1 MRKSI
6 SKIFLIAISISM
18 VLLIILLSFFMNE
31 EITMEDLCGNR
42 NALGDMNIVYQ
53 KSRGSYETDQI
64 IISKNKEEVKK
75 YVKAGCR
82 GFSVSKKNIEN
93 RDIFQYINS
102 FSDICENNDEIAS
115 ISMGSDYSFY
125 DSNNMM
131 VYINLKNKKTKKIKE
146 YKIEMEEGINLDSVY
161 KVLPVRNNDNI
172 YLAIISSLYN
182 ENSLGNDD
190 IYKQTYL
197 NLYKIN
203 LSTQKSKCIISK
215 SYEASE
221 MNVSNENGFV
231 RGNVCYFLV
240 NMKNK
245 KNGEMETCLFAFN
258 VITKDVNV
266 TNLKIG
272 NKEITNYYVDDN
284 EVLLSSEFDDES
296 EKLQII
302 TVNLNTYNV
311 KKINEINVTCRE
323 DKNKNIVDMREDK
336 NKIFIIV
343 SESSYDGSFDADMNY
358 YIYVINKENNKNLY
372 KGKIKEKNIEN
383 IDFGILKKE
392 EI

>member
-1 MRKSI
+1 
-6 SKIFLIAISISM
+6 
-18 VLLIILLSFFMNE
+18 
-31 EITMEDLCGNR
+31 
-42 NALGDMNIVYQ
+42 
-53 KSRGSYETDQI
+53 
-64 IISKNKEEVKK
+64 
-75 YVKAGCR
+75 
-82 GFSVSKKNIEN
+82 
-93 RDIFQYINS
+93 
-102 FSDICENNDEIAS
+102 
-115 ISMGSDYSFY
+115 
-125 DSNNMM
+125 
-131 VYINLKNKKTKKIKE
+131 
-146 YKIEMEEGINLDSVY
+146 
-161 KVLPVRNNDNI
+161 
-172 YLAIISSLYN
+172 
-182 ENSLGNDD
+182 
-190 IYKQTYL
+190 
-197 NLYKIN
+197 
-203 LSTQKSKCIISK
+203 
-215 SYEASE
+215 
-221 MNVSNENGFV
+221 MNVANENGFV

-284 EVLLSSEFDDES
+284 EVLLSSEVDDES

-302 TVNLNTYNV
+302 TVNLDTYNV
-311 KKINEINVTCRE
+311 KKVNEINVTCRE
-323 DKNKNIVDMREDK
+323 DKNKNIVEMREDK
-336 NKIFIIV
+336 NKIFIIM